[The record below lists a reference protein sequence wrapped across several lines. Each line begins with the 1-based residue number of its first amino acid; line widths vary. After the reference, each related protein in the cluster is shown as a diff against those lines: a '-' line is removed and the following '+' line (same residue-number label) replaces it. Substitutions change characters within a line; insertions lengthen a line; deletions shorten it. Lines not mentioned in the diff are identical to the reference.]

1 MHTHKHIIYIHM
13 QLGWTGMLTH
23 PQQIA
28 GSMFLATVLQHVAS
42 NRIIFD
48 SHPNIVCFFGALFTT
63 RYLKQAASDI
73 YDLKFGYTLWLLR
86 PISFVMFCVFS
97 RPVVA
102 NFDPKTSNQPMSLG
116 NQRL

>member
-1 MHTHKHIIYIHM
+1 M
-13 QLGWTGMLTH
+13 QLGWTAMLTH

-48 SHPNIVCFFGALFTT
+48 SHRNIVCFFGALFTT

-73 YDLKFGYTLWLLR
+73 YDLKFRLYSVVAQTHQLCDVL
-86 PISFVMFCVFS
+86 CVFE
-97 RPVVA
+97 
-102 NFDPKTSNQPMSLG
+102 TSG
-116 NQRL
+116 G